1 METLDVLTGIGGV
14 SLSTMV
20 YFLKQTMNDLK
31 RVKEVAYETSSKL
44 KVIENDYLNKIDQLN
59 TKFDML
65 NDSIKDLIV
74 ELKELKKK

>member
-1 METLDVLTGIGGV
+1 
-14 SLSTMV
+14 
-20 YFLKQTMNDLK
+20 
-31 RVKEVAYETSSKL
+31 
-44 KVIENDYLNKIDQLN
+44 VIENDYLNKIDQLN